1 MVAYCIRRPGN
12 TEWGSSFIPTAFRID
27 KDGSTCTGEKV
38 ETAKQ
43 TTQAYRLAVIT
54 S

>member
-1 MVAYCIRRPGN
+1 MDSYCIRRPGK
-12 TEWGSSFIPTAFRID
+12 TEWGSSFIPTAFRLD
-27 KDGSTCTGEKV
+27 KDGSACTSEKV

-43 TTQAYRLAVIT
+43 TAQAHRLAVIT